1 MTKRKL
7 FRAGLA
13 MAGVAALSAAALAA
27 PAQATTK
34 HTAASCGMRVGSV
47 TASGAQRTSGLVGT
61 PPFRGVPWTAY
72 GVYQP
77 GSVRIA
83 AGFVSEQT
91 LEARSAHGYLL
102 QGDGLYAQ
110 SFGIDGAGDLD
121 PSVPNRLVRIG
132 GGWSKFTSLEIS
144 EYRAGS
150 TYRQTAYG
158 LRSDGTLF
166 RWRTG
171 ASWRSTG
178 SATGF
183 ASVKSMAL
191 IGKTSTYDIFL
202 ANLSGGSLYTIK
214 IPVAVPMKP
223 VATLVRASG
232 WGGLEKLIASKC
244 GSSGTLLLGIDKD
257 GKAGYTYALGHA
269 NGAATVI
276 QSLGKVK
283 IQILSGVEDAFPDPV
298 NFRWGVPDLDPL
310 TGG

>member
-1 MTKRKL
+1 VTGRKL

-13 MAGVAALSAAALAA
+13 LAGVAALSAAALAA

-34 HTAASCGMRVGSV
+34 QTAVSCGMRVGSV
-47 TASGAQRTSGLVGT
+47 TASGALRNNAVVGT
-61 PPFRGVPWTAY
+61 PPFRGVPLTAY

-83 AGFVSEQT
+83 AGFVSPLT
-91 LEARSAHGYLL
+91 LEARLAHGYLL
-102 QGDGLYAQ
+102 QGDGLYAH
-110 SFGIDGAGDLD
+110 SFAIDGTGELD
-121 PSVPNRLVRIG
+121 PSVPNRIVRIG

-144 EYRAGS
+144 DYRAGS
-150 TYRQTAYG
+150 TNRQTAYG

-202 ANLSGGSLYTIK
+202 ANLSGGALYTIK
-214 IPVAVPMKP
+214 IPTAAPMKP
-223 VATLVRASG
+223 VVTKVRPSG
-232 WGGLEKLIASKC
+232 WGGFEKLMASKC

-257 GKAGYTYALGHA
+257 GKAGYTYAVGHA

-283 IQILSGVEDAFPDPV
+283 IQILSGVTDAFPDPV
-298 NFRWGVPDLDPL
+298 DFRWGTPDLDPL